1 MSATYIQR
9 GEALD
14 YPNDTNNKIAANT
27 VVVLTSG
34 AAGRIG
40 VIGADIPGKE
50 VGAVLVTGVFELPK
64 SSTNAL
70 TLGEALYWDGD
81 GVTEASNDGDNDT
94 PTYYPVAGYAA
105 AAAAAGDTTVAVKIG

>member
-81 GVTEASNDGDNDT
+81 GVTEASNNGEET
-94 PTYYPVAGYAA
+94 PSYYPVAGYAA

>member
-14 YPNDTNNKIAANT
+14 YPNASGSKIDANT
-27 VVVLTSG
+27 VLVLTTG

-40 VIGADIPGKE
+40 VAGADIPNGE
-50 VGAVLVTGVFELPK
+50 VGAVHVTGVFELPK